1 MGNENYEKYIKILN
15 DDRNKVPVKDEL
27 LTLSLTDD
35 AVKKLKEIKKIMEWN
50 KDLTLN
56 SLFTFFFNILNTK
69 NIQNREMDKVQNHK
83 EIKFVPTIENEERI
97 QKYLKE
103 NTHNSIIE
111 LSIDTYYKKLIA
123 FNSHE

>member
-15 DDRNKVPVKDEL
+15 DDRNQVPVKDEL

>member
-15 DDRNKVPVKDEL
+15 DDRNQVPVKDEL

-69 NIQNREMDKVQNHK
+69 NIQNREMDKIQNHK